1 MSIAKEGKLVP
12 VASSVDA
19 ELTFFVRLI
28 LSRDSVFLIKMV
40 IEESQLPL
48 LWSNSERA
56 SKEKQRPDRNV
67 YALWYIQRCIFV
79 TFTTSVLQ
87 PLRDSCLLHP
97 GILLYVQ
104 DSPFSA
110 YHTNSKNHIQILDGN
125 TRLFVLFVIQTYKVN
140 KIAVTSGK

>member
-79 TFTTSVLQ
+79 TFTTSVL
-87 PLRDSCLLHP
+87 
-97 GILLYVQ
+97 
-104 DSPFSA
+104 
-110 YHTNSKNHIQILDGN
+110 
-125 TRLFVLFVIQTYKVN
+125 
-140 KIAVTSGK
+140 